1 MLGKQFGRY
10 ELIDV
15 LGQGGMAT
23 AYRAFDPLMKREV
36 ALKVIQSRLGI
47 EEDEW
52 QERMLREAQAIAA
65 LEHPAVV
72 PVYDFGNS
80 GGTLYLVMRLMEGG
94 SLRDRLRQGPLSPA
108 ETLAVLR
115 RVASALDEAH
125 RLGIVHRDIKP
136 GNVLFDRFGNA
147 YLADFGVA
155 RVEDATVTLTGSRL
169 IGTPAYMSPEQVQG
183 AKDLDG
189 RSDVYALGAMT
200 YQMLTGRPPYE
211 GATSVELMFKHIH
224 EPPPDLQAARPDL
237 PSAAAE
243 VIRRAMA
250 KDREARYPTAG
261 AFVEALEAA
270 LNEGRFLSPEDTVAP
285 ETLTAFETTH
295 PPADAEATV
304 WTPPALEALRRRW
317 VWAFPLLL
325 LLLVAGA
332 WGAWRWLGGGGF
344 APPTP
349 AVTAA
354 PTQAALAVLPTHTAT
369 SVPPTATAS
378 PTPPPPTATV
388 TATPLPSPT
397 ATPTPAPTQGPLV
410 IGGADLLAFVASDNN
425 IYLSTMDGAQVRPL
439 TQDGAEK
446 HELQWLSY
454 NRRLYLSGKC
464 VFLADV
470 ARNQVELLTCFPT
483 VDRLD
488 SFRISPDG
496 QQVAI
501 VADGVLIVTTYDP
514 AALQQVSSLGELQT
528 RTHICATFGRDEVLQ
543 VRWAND
549 GKTVSARVRVPSEGR
564 AIEQIEVLRV
574 DCRYGITRQH
584 IFPGKR
590 FEMTTFDQ
598 VPIIP
603 SFDWDGDK
611 LYVFNLF
618 WRNRGYGD
626 LYLYSRDTY
635 LGQLINPI
643 GGQCC
648 YRDPRWSPDGRY
660 LLVAFQ
666 DMRQG
671 QDSRTS
677 LYLVPVGTWGTGMTY
692 SPLPL
697 PQELFTDPR
706 VAPVPALRPA
716 QP

>member
-1 MLGKQFGRY
+1 MQYRRFGRY
-10 ELIDV
+10 EPIDI

-23 AYRAFDPLMKREV
+23 VYRAFDPLMKREV
-36 ALKVIQSRLGI
+36 ALKVIRSRFGM
-47 EEDEW
+47 EDEF
-52 QERMLREAQAIAA
+52 QARMLREAQAVAA

-72 PVYDFGNS
+72 PIYDFGESES
-80 GGTLYLVMRLMEGG
+80 GLYLVMRLMEGG
-94 SLRDRLRQGPLSPA
+94 SLKERLQQGPLAPEEA
-108 ETLAVLR
+108 LAVLR

-125 RLGIVHRDIKP
+125 RLGIVHRDLKP

-155 RVEDATVTLTGSRL
+155 RLGDASTTLTGSRI
-169 IGTPAYMSPEQVQG
+169 IGTPAYMSPEQAQG

-200 YQMLTGRPPYE
+200 YQMLTGQPPYQGDTPIE
-211 GATSVELMFKHIH
+211 VIQKHLY
-224 EPPPDLQAARPDL
+224 EPPPDLEDTRPDL

-270 LNEGRFLSPEDTVAP
+270 LNEGRFLSPEDTAVP
-285 ETLTAFETTH
+285 KTPTALETTH
-295 PPADAEATV
+295 PATDAEATV
-304 WTPPALEALRRRW
+304 RSTPAREALRRRW
-317 VWAFPLLL
+317 VWALPLLL
-325 LLLVAGA
+325 LLLAGGALGA
-332 WGAWRWLGGGGF
+332 WQRFGGDGF

-349 AVTAA
+349 TATA
-354 PTQAALAVLPTHTAT
+354 TLTQAALAVLPTRTL
-369 SVPPTATAS
+369 VPPS
-378 PTPPPPTATV
+378 PTVTVPPSPVPTSTPTSPPPTATR
-388 TATPLPSPT
+388 LPSPT
-397 ATPTPAPTQGPLV
+397 PTQSPVV

-425 IYLSTMDGAQVRPL
+425 IYLSNMDGTQVRPL
-439 TQDGAEK
+439 TRDGAEK
-446 HELQWLSY
+446 RELQWLSHD
-454 NRRLYLSGKC
+454 RLLYISGKC
-464 VFLADV
+464 VFLAQV
-470 ARNQVELLTCFPT
+470 AQQKTERLTCFPT

-488 SFRISPDG
+488 GFRVSPDG
-496 QQVAI
+496 QQVAM
-501 VADGVLIVTTYDP
+501 VADGLLIITNDDP
-514 AALQQVSSLGELQT
+514 AALKQVNSLRDLKT
-528 RTHICATFGRDEVLQ
+528 HTHICATFGRDEVLQ
-543 VRWAND
+543 VRWAKD
-549 GKTVSARVRVPSEGR
+549 GKTVSARVRVPSGGR
-564 AIEQIEVLRV
+564 AVEQIEVLRI

-584 IFPGKR
+584 IFPGNR

-660 LLVAFQ
+660 LLFAFQ

-671 QDSRTS
+671 QKARTA
-677 LYLVPVGTWGTGMTY
+677 LYLIPVGTWGTGMNY

-697 PQELFTDPR
+697 PRKLFTDPR
-706 VAPVPALRPA
+706 MAPVPALRPA